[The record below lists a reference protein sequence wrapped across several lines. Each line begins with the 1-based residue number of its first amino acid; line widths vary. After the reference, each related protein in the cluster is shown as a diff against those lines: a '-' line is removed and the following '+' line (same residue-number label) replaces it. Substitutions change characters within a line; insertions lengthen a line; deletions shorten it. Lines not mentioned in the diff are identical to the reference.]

1 MNIILDKMNSKNI
14 MAAKLWIED
23 GSRADPKDKKGI
35 HQILCSTM
43 LRGCGPYNNKQIAEI
58 VESSGAILNC
68 DTYEDGLL
76 ISLKC
81 IESDAFKLLPL
92 IGWMITKPSLEID
105 QIELEKDLTIKA
117 IRRQNE
123 SIYQQAFDGWRKM
136 IYGHGPY
143 GHDPLGEIAHINKIK
158 RHDLLSIGN
167 SLISRKKN
175 LVIAGNYPTD
185 IKRYI
190 KDEIAFE
197 EINKMAVEKNKD
209 KEYSNKSSILDTQ
222 KSTLCTK
229 SLKTKQVIL
238 LLGKSTIRYN
248 HQSDILLR
256 LISCYLGYGMSS
268 LLFKVL
274 REKYGVVYEAGI
286 YHPIRENK
294 TPFIIHASTTEEK
307 AILTLQLLKECWE
320 KVINTEI
327 SYEELHLLKIKYRGQ
342 MAHSLQSISQRA
354 EHKAH
359 LLGIGLTKNHDQE
372 ILIRLESISSKEIR
386 EAANKY
392 LKNPSLSICSNKEVI
407 QKISNNWNN

>member
-1 MNIILDKMNSKNI
+1 MNIILDKFNRKNI

-23 GSRADPKDKKGI
+23 GSRADPTDKKGI
-35 HQILCSTM
+35 HQILCSTI
-43 LRGCGPYNNKQIAEI
+43 LRGCGPYNNNQLAEI
-58 VESSGAILNC
+58 IESAGAVLNC

-81 IESDAFKLLPL
+81 IESDAYKLLPL
-92 IGWMITKPSLEID
+92 IGWMISKPSLEID

-117 IRRQNE
+117 IKRQKE
-123 SIYQQAFDGWRKM
+123 STYQQAFDGWRKM
-136 IYGHGPY
+136 IYADGPY
-143 GHDPLGEIAHINKIK
+143 GHDPLGLIDDINKIK
-158 RHDLLSIGN
+158 RDDLLSIGN

-185 IKRYI
+185 IKKYI

-197 EINKMAVEKNKD
+197 EINKMAVEENKE
-209 KEYSNKSSILDTQ
+209 KVYRNKSSILDTQ

-229 SLKTKQVIL
+229 YLKTKQVIL
-238 LLGKSTIRYN
+238 LLGKATIRYN

-286 YHPIRENK
+286 YHPIRENE
-294 TPFIIHASTTEEK
+294 TPFVMHASTTDEK
-307 AILTLQLLKECWE
+307 AILTLQLLKECWG
-320 KVINTEI
+320 KVIETEI

-359 LLGIGLTKNHDQE
+359 LLGIGLTKNHDKE